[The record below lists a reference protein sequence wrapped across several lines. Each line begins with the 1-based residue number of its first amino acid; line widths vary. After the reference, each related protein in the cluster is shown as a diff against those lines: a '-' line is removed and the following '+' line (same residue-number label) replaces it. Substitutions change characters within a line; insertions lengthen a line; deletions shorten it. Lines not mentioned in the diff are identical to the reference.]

1 MKKISSFSLIF
12 LTVLQFSCQKV
23 PVTGRKQLNLV
34 PNALIQS
41 MAFTE
46 YDSFLTVTHVLP
58 ASNFQTQMVR
68 NVGTRIQHA
77 VEEYMNQNSFS
88 KQIKNFKWEYNLI
101 DENVVNAWCMP
112 GGKVVVYTGL
122 LPVTQNETALAV
134 VLGHEIAHAVARH
147 GNERMSEALLIQM
160 GGLVLEEAL
169 KEKKQETQL
178 LFLSL
183 YVVGSSL
190 ALSLPNS
197 RMQESEADKLGL
209 IFMSM
214 AGYDPSEAI
223 PFWQRMSSINNGIK
237 LPEFLST
244 HPSDETRIKKL
255 SALIPEIKA
264 KYYKQN
270 KHHEKT
276 IIFLPY
282 FFFAD
287 LTDNNCLQ
295 RQWAATIYRGCG

>member
-1 MKKISSFSLIF
+1 MMHKIITILLF
-12 LTVLQFSCQKV
+12 VAMLQSSCQRV

-41 MAFTE
+41 MALTE
-46 YDSFLTVTHVLP
+46 YDSILNVTRVLP
-58 ASNFQTQMVR
+58 ASNPQTQMVL

-77 VEEYMNQNSFS
+77 VEDYMNNNGLG
-88 KQIKNFKWEYNLI
+88 KQIRDFKWEYNLI
-101 DENVVNAWCMP
+101 DEDIVNAWCMP

-134 VLGHEIAHAVARH
+134 VLGHEIAHAIARH

-169 KEKKQETQL
+169 KEKKQETQI

-183 YVVGSSL
+183 YVVGSNL

-223 PFWQRMSSINNGIK
+223 SFWQRMSSMNKANRT
-237 LPEFLST
+237 PEFLST
-244 HPSDETRIKKL
+244 HPSEETRIKRL
-255 SALIPEIKA
+255 SALVPEIKA
-264 KYYKQN
+264 KYY
-270 KHHEKT
+270 
-276 IIFLPY
+276 LPSK
-282 FFFAD
+282 
-287 LTDNNCLQ
+287 
-295 RQWAATIYRGCG
+295 